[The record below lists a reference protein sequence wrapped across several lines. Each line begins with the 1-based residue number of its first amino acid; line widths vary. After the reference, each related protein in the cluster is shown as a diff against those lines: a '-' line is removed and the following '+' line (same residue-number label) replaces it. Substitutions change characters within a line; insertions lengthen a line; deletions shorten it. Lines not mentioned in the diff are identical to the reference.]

1 MSTFT
6 ELTLFKKCVEDPK
19 HLTFID
25 DLTLDRI
32 QNPSD
37 YLSLSNHDILKKK
50 ALKLFHM
57 VWSGTTK
64 YLR

>member
-1 MSTFT
+1 MSTVT